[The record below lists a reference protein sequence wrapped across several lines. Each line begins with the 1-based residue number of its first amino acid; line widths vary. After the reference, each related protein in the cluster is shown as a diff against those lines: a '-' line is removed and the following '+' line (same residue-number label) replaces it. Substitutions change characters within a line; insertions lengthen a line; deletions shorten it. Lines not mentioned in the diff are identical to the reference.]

1 MQRLKREREEEQ
13 RQNDDDDEDA
23 IGGMFKVAAN
33 KQLDLH
39 SDKENRDLNENYMFE
54 EYGDET
60 RDWSIDENKDLIKNC
75 FVTGKWK
82 ASEDAEELLRLDD
95 LSDNDEEVFGDFED
109 LETGEKHIGKKTI
122 PMDESEAED
131 DEDDDGDGEDAQ
143 TNEASRKR
151 KMTRVEESNLT
162 KTELMAKK
170 MKLKAQF
177 DADYDNTDDNGRI
190 TGDHQYYEELN

>member
-39 SDKENRDLNENYMFE
+39 SDKENRDLNENCMFE
-54 EYGDET
+54 EYGGET

-109 LETGEKHIGKKTI
+109 LETGQKHIGKKTI

-131 DEDDDGDGEDAQ
+131 DEDDDGEDPQ